1 MQDQKVIL
9 VVDDEPINI
18 VVLSDLLKSSY
29 RVLVATNGE
38 QALQRSHAE
47 PKPDLI
53 LMDIMMPGM
62 SGLEA
67 CQALKADPQTEDIP
81 VIFVSAM
88 SEEMDETQGL
98 AVGAIDYITKPISPA
113 IVSARVK
120 NHLEL
125 QAARKKLK
133 QQNSL
138 LEEQVQERTQEVQTT
153 RDISILALA
162 SLAETRDNETGA
174 HILRTQR
181 YVKALALE
189 LRKNPK
195 YTDQLGDDVID
206 LLFKSAPLHDIG
218 KVGIPDA
225 ILLKPGKLTDEEF
238 AIMKTHASLG
248 SDAILKAEADLGDRD
263 TSFLRFAREIAHSH
277 HEKWDGSGYPGGL
290 SGDEI
295 PLSGRLM
302 AVADV
307 YDALISAR
315 VYKPAFSHEKA
326 HGIILEGR
334 GGHFDPEIIDA
345 YLAIESEFRQIA
357 SDYSD

>member
-1 MQDQKVIL
+1 MKEEKVIL

-18 VVLSDLLKSSY
+18 VVLSDLLKTQY

-38 QALQRSHAE
+38 QALLRAHAD

-53 LMDIMMPGM
+53 LLDIMMPGM
-62 SGLEA
+62 SGLEV
-67 CQALKADPQTEDIP
+67 CQALKEDPETQEIP
-81 VIFVSAM
+81 IIFVSAM
-88 SEEMDETQGL
+88 SEEMDETHGL
-98 AVGAIDYITKPISPA
+98 ATGAIDYITKPISPA

-133 QQNSL
+133 QQNEL
-138 LEEQVQERTQEVQTT
+138 LEEKVHQRTQEVQVT
-153 RDISILALA
+153 RDISIMALA

-189 LRKNPK
+189 LRKNQK
-195 YTDQLGDDVID
+195 YKDQLSDETID

-218 KVGIPDA
+218 KVGIPDS

-238 AIMKTHASLG
+238 TVMKTHAELG
-248 SDAILKAEADLGDRD
+248 SDALLRAEEGSDDQD
-263 TSFLRFAREIAHSH
+263 SSFLRYAREIALCH
-277 HEKWDGSGYPGGL
+277 HEKWDGSGYPAGL
-290 SGDEI
+290 TGEAI

-307 YDALISAR
+307 YDALISKR
-315 VYKPAFSHEKA
+315 VYKPAFDHDKA
-326 HGIILEGR
+326 SGILKEGR
-334 GGHFDPEIIDA
+334 SNHFDPDVIDA
-345 YLAIESEFRQIA
+345 YIMIEDQFRQIA
-357 SDYSD
+357 ADFKD